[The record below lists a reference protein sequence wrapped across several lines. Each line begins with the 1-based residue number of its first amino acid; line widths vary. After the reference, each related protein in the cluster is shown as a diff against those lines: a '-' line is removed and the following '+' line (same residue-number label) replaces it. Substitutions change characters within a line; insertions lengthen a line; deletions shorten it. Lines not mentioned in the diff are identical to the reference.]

1 MASLFARSQGQTTG
15 RSVWLA
21 LSFGAVALSTL
32 AGCTAG
38 PLKNLHRGCE
48 QGSAN
53 ACFQLGVAYYEGK
66 DDKGHV
72 LDLDYYKARKA
83 FERGCDRDNA
93 TSCYNLG
100 YMHQKGEGGDVSKP
114 RAVELFKKGCELG
127 DTTACTKAATAYREG
142 QGTSADLVVAVKM
155 ARRGC
160 DKEDKEACA
169 LYKQFAALPGSGGA
183 GGLTAEVGQLGESC
197 EGGNADACFELG
209 TRYDEGKGTGT
220 DKPKAALAYKNACD
234 KSDLRG
240 CHNLGVMLIEGEG
253 IPRNVGNGF
262 KLLNQACDKGQKKS
276 CEVMLGKL
284 NKACNDNDADACTV
298 MGRFFIKGEK
308 GLESNITKGVD
319 YLRRGCKLGD
329 KDGCDDLRKL
339 GLDPSGT

>member
-1 MASLFARSQGQTTG
+1 MASLFRSRVGRGTG
-15 RSVWLA
+15 
-21 LSFGAVALSTL
+21 LSFLLGVGLL

-48 QGSAN
+48 QGSATS
-53 ACFQLGVAYYEGK
+53 CFQLGVAYYEGK

-72 LDLDYYKARKA
+72 LDLDYFKARRA
-83 FERGCDRDNA
+83 FERGCERDNA

-100 YMHQKGEGGDVSKP
+100 YMHQKGEGGTVSKP

-127 DTTACTKAATAYREG
+127 DTTACTKAANAYREG
-142 QGTSADLVVAVKM
+142 AGTSVDLVTAVKL
-155 ARRGC
+155 AKRGC
-160 DKEDKEACA
+160 AKDDKESCT
-169 LYKQFAALPGSGGA
+169 LYKEIAALPGSGGA
-183 GGLTAEVGQLGESC
+183 SGATAEVSQLGENC
-197 EGGNADACFELG
+197 DGGNADACFELG
-209 TRYDEGKGTGT
+209 TRFDEGKGITQ
-220 DKPKAALAYKNACD
+220 DKAKAAVAYKAACD
-234 KSDLRG
+234 KNDLRG

-262 KLLNQACDKGQKKS
+262 KMLNQSCDKGQRKS

-284 NKACNDNDADACTV
+284 NKACLDNDADACTV

-308 GLESNITKGVD
+308 GLDANITKGVD

-339 GLDPSGT
+339 GLDPAG